1 MPKTKYEISTGNE
14 LCNDDTNL
22 EMKSIS
28 ETKPENVL
36 PSELTADQV
45 DRGGGSGRLVS
56 FQTLS
61 NLPNIIF
68 LIRRKV
74 SANSRSY
81 FFLLSSFFF

>member
-68 LIRRKV
+68 QEKLHCKV
-74 SANSRSY
+74 SLFY
-81 FFLLSSFFF
+81 KPLS